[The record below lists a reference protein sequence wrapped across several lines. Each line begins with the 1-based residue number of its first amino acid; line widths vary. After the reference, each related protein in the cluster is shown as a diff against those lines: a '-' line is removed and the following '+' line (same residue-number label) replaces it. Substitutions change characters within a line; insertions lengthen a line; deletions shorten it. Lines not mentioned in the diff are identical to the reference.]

1 MSRPGLRERKKQKTR
16 SAIQREAMRLFQ
28 EQGYDAT
35 TVEQIAE
42 AAEVS
47 QSTFF
52 RYFPTKED
60 VILLDDYDPLLMQM
74 IADRPADEAPVTAVR
89 NAIVEAMRMVF
100 TEEEE
105 QLVRDRVG
113 FMASVPAVRARM
125 WEGSETT
132 QVIFREA
139 LAKRAGRDP
148 EDFDVAIV
156 AGAILGALS
165 IVVMEW
171 PKTPDANLAELAD
184 RALDVVERGLKL

>member
-1 MSRPGLRERKKQKTR
+1 
-16 SAIQREAMRLFQ
+16 MRLFQ

-35 TVEQIAE
+35 TVELIAE
-42 AAEVS
+42 AAEIS

-60 VILLDDYDPLLMQM
+60 VVLLDDYDPLLMQQ
-74 IADRPADEAPVTAVR
+74 IADRPVDEPPVTAVR
-89 NAIVEAMRMVF
+89 NAIVETMRVVF

-105 QLVRDRVG
+105 QLVRDRIG
-113 FMASVPAVRARM
+113 FMATVPAVRARM

-139 LAKRAGRDP
+139 LAKRAGRSPD
-148 EDFDVAIV
+148 DFEVATV
-156 AGAILGALS
+156 TGAILGALS

-171 PKTPDANLAELAD
+171 PKKPDANLAELAG
-184 RALDVVERGLKL
+184 RALDVLERGLRL

>member
-1 MSRPGLRERKKQKTR
+1 
-16 SAIQREAMRLFQ
+16 
-28 EQGYDAT
+28 
-35 TVEQIAE
+35 
-42 AAEVS
+42 
-47 QSTFF
+47 
-52 RYFPTKED
+52 
-60 VILLDDYDPLLMQM
+60 MQM